1 MTGSGSRSRILVVD
15 DQATHLRALC
25 DILGQHG
32 FETIGFPTGEAA
44 LNHIRTGAFDV
55 LLTDL
60 MMPGID
66 GLALVE
72 AARALDPNVACVV
85 MTGEGSIASAV
96 KAMKVGAVDYIVK
109 PFKAAT
115 LLPVLA
121 RAIESHQ
128 LRLQNQRL
136 EAALHERVKQLA
148 EMNTV
153 LEAARREADR
163 ANHEKSSFLSS
174 MSHELRTPLNGIIGF
189 AQILASNKFASGPEE
204 RQRFAQHVVTS
215 GKHLLSLVNEILDLS
230 KIEAGKASLALAPVA
245 LDEVLQESRTMVAPL
260 AQARQIALELPAA
273 SHLVLQADRTRLTQ
287 ILVNLLSNAIKY
299 NRTNGRVSVQC
310 SVESELYGRVSVA
323 DSGPGLSSG
332 QLVTIFQPFDRA
344 GRKEES
350 EGTGLGLAITKRL
363 IEAMHGNIGVESQ
376 PGVGSTF
383 WIDLPLRNE
392 AAGDPALPAGSV
404 ALGTAALTQRLAS

>member
-1 MTGSGSRSRILVVD
+1 MTEAGARSRILVVD

-44 LNHIRTGAFDV
+44 LTHIRAGAFDV

-72 AARALDPNVACVV
+72 AARALDPNVACIV
-85 MTGEGSIASAV
+85 MTGEGSIATAV
-96 KAMKVGAVDYIVK
+96 RAMKAGALDYIVK

-115 LLPVLA
+115 LLPILA
-121 RAIESHQ
+121 RAIEARQ

-136 EAALHERVKQLA
+136 EAALHERVEQLA
-148 EMNTV
+148 QMNLV
-153 LEAARREADR
+153 LDAARREAER
-163 ANHEKSSFLSS
+163 ANQEKSSFLSN

-189 AQILASNKFASGPEE
+189 GQILSSNKFSSGPEE
-204 RQRFAQHVVTS
+204 RQRFAQHIVTS
-215 GKHLLSLVNEILDLS
+215 GKHLLALVNEILDLS
-230 KIEAGKASLALAPVA
+230 KIEAGKATLALSAVQ
-245 LDEVLQESRTMVAPL
+245 LDDVLLTSHTMVAPL
-260 AQARQIALELPAA
+260 AQARQVTLELPAA
-273 SHLVLQADRTRLTQ
+273 SHLVLLADKMRLTQ

-299 NRTNGRVSVQC
+299 NRTNGRVSVRC
-310 SVESELYGRVSVA
+310 SVESDIYGRVAVA
-323 DSGPGLSSG
+323 DSGQGLNSG
-332 QLVTIFQPFDRA
+332 QLLNIFQPFDRG
-344 GRKEES
+344 GRREES

-363 IEAMHGNIGVESQ
+363 IEAMHGAIGVESQ

-383 WIDLPLRNE
+383 WIDLPLRNS
-392 AAGDPALPAGSV
+392 AGAEVLLPAGSV
-404 ALGTAALTQRLAS
+404 ALGTEAVMHRIAP